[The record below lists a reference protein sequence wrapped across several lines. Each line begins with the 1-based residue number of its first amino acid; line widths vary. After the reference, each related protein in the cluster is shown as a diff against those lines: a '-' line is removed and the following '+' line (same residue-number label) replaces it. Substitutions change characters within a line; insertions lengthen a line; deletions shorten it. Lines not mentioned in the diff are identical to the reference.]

1 MIKKYLLF
9 SLIFII
15 SCGYQPVYVNKVI
28 KEIEFYKIHLE
39 GDKEVN
45 RRIINFLSIKE
56 NKLDNML
63 EELFL
68 DSTFSVKEVS
78 KNSKGQVVSYR
89 SKVTVHLTI
98 KNGEK
103 ISRDL
108 NYTEDFAYNNRDN
121 KFDLIEY
128 QKSVKDNII
137 NKILEKIIVNLNV

>member
-1 MIKKYLLF
+1 MIRKLLLF

-15 SCGYQPVYVNKVI
+15 SCGYQPVYVNKII

-45 RRIINFLSIKE
+45 RRIISFLSIKE

-68 DSTFSVKEVS
+68 DSNFIVEEIS
-78 KNSKGQVVSYR
+78 KNSKGQIISYR
-89 SKVTVHLTI
+89 SKLTLQLTI
-98 KNGEK
+98 KDGEK

-108 NYTEDFAYNNRDN
+108 NFTEDFVYNNRDN
-121 KFDLIEY
+121 KFELIEY
-128 QKSVKDNII
+128 QKDVKRNII
-137 NKILEKIIVNLNV
+137 DKILEKIIIKLNV